1 MYAISIKDKG
11 IGIEEKNFKFLFN
24 KFYRVPTGNVH
35 QVNGFGLG
43 LNFVKKIIDA
53 HDGKIIIKSVPG
65 VGTEF
70 KILLPEKI
78 NNYAQ

>member
-1 MYAISIKDKG
+1 M
-11 IGIEEKNFKFLFN
+11 
-24 KFYRVPTGNVH
+24 PTGNVH

-53 HDGKIIIKSVPG
+53 HDGKILVKSVPG

-70 KILLPEKI
+70 KIILPEK
-78 NNYAQ
+78 